1 MLLIV
6 VRARARAYSS
16 RMAEF
21 IGLVAEE
28 ARSRGRQYFSRDYR
42 AEGKLLGK
50 WSMNERLPRVIRK
63 IFPLG
68 ELWMLK
74 RVRKETE
81 ELRGGRIF
89 YFKIV
94 YANFVRL
101 IVEII
106 FQRWG
111 WLKRIGKRRNCGVS
125 KRFMQVCKLFNCW
138 NWPKKGGIEME
149 KEEIM
154 WKEEFYFYFKIGST
168 KFTLGLKCSWKS
180 KDRNGKWRNC
190 MEEEFF
196 LFLRDR

>member
-106 FQRWG
+106 FQRW
-111 WLKRIGKRRNCGVS
+111 LKRIEKRRNCGVNT
-125 KRFMQVCKLFNCW
+125 KFVQVCKLFNCW
-138 NWPKKGGIEME
+138 NWPKKRG
-149 KEEIM
+149 
-154 WKEEFYFYFKIGST
+154 
-168 KFTLGLKCSWKS
+168 
-180 KDRNGKWRNC
+180 DRNGKGRNYV
-190 MEEEFF
+190 ERRILF
-196 LFLRDR
+196 LFQNR

>member
-81 ELRGGRIF
+81 ELHGGRIF
-89 YFKIV
+89 YFKIGRYEV
-94 YANFVRL
+94 FFYANFVRL

-106 FQRWG
+106 FQH
-111 WLKRIGKRRNCGVS
+111 WLKRIEKRRNCGVNT
-125 KRFMQVCKLFNCW
+125 KFVQVCKLFNCW
-138 NWPKKGGIEME
+138 NWPKKRG
-149 KEEIM
+149 
-154 WKEEFYFYFKIGST
+154 
-168 KFTLGLKCSWKS
+168 
-180 KDRNGKWRNC
+180 DRNGKGRNYV
-190 MEEEFF
+190 ERRILF
-196 LFLRDR
+196 LFQNR

>member
-106 FQRWG
+106 FQRW
-111 WLKRIGKRRNCGVS
+111 LKRIEKRRNCGVS

-154 WKEEFYFYFKIGST
+154 WKKNFIFYFKIGST
-168 KFTLGLKCSWKS
+168 RFTLGLKCSWKS

>member
-106 FQRWG
+106 FQRW
-111 WLKRIGKRRNCGVS
+111 LKRIEKRRNCGVNT
-125 KRFMQVCKLFNCW
+125 KFVQVCKLFNCW

-168 KFTLGLKCSWKS
+168 RFTLGLKCSWKS